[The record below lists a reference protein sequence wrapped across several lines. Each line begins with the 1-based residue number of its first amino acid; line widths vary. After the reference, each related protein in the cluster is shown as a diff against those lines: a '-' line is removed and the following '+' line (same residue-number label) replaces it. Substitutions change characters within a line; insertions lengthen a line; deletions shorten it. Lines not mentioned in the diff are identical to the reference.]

1 MCLLGGSCT
10 IGARSEERDG
20 IVSPRGRETIAAAC
34 RSFNPKSWAKSRI
47 KARKKRRG
55 SPSRERLAFPWPA
68 GIASSNTVPFPRFAS
83 TRYGGRPYPWMQ
95 RKLDVEDRHQPVR

>member
-10 IGARSEERDG
+10 TGGRSEERDG
-20 IVSPRGRETIAAAC
+20 IVSPRGRGTIAAAC

-47 KARKKRRG
+47 KARKSVGG
-55 SPSRERLAFPWPA
+55 SPSRERLAFPRPA
-68 GIASSNTVPFPRFAS
+68 GIAPSHTVPFPRFAS
-83 TRYGGRPYPWMQ
+83 TGYRGSPHPWMQ